1 MNGGIQM
8 SVSIDFVIGYD
19 GKIINCPD
27 CGEKIIIEY
36 NTARCK
42 ACGWMAADSELE
54 DIMEE

>member
-1 MNGGIQM
+1 M

-42 ACGWMAADSELE
+42 ACGWMTADSELE